1 MLELKVMLI
10 EFETS
15 PSFCHLGLMF
25 NPAISLSRTQKNQK
39 HKQRRYQVYL
49 QPVVSQ
55 LHDCFTAQLFYIKKE
70 QFRTN

>member
-1 MLELKVMLI
+1 
-10 EFETS
+10 
-15 PSFCHLGLMF
+15 MF